1 MKKVTHTISF
11 YGAGN
16 MAQAIIAG
24 LISSRFYKKEEIY
37 VYNHRY
43 EPTLQK
49 LEEEYGIQPIL
60 NEKDLFEKSDLVILA
75 VKPAV
80 LTQILPQVKKYLRE
94 EHVLV
99 SLAAGISIK
108 QITDLTGPHKIIR
121 AMPNTPAMVN
131 QAMSSI
137 SPNNLTTKEEVQL
150 VLEVFNKFGKAKV
163 VSEQLIDAVVGVSG
177 SAPAYVYLFI
187 EALADGAV
195 AQGLSRNDAYEF
207 AAQAVLG
214 AAKMVEETGKHPAEL
229 KDMVTSPKGTTIA
242 AVQSLEMSNFR
253 ASVIKA
259 VEAAAQKNRQMS
271 EEK

>member
-1 MKKVTHTISF
+1 MKGTIGF

-24 LISSRFYKKEEIY
+24 LIRSGFYKKEEVY

-49 LEEEYGIQPIL
+49 LEKNYGIQPVL
-60 NEKDLFEKSDLVILA
+60 SEQGLFEQSDLIILA

-80 LTQILPQVKKYLRE
+80 LIQVLPQMKKYLRE

-99 SLAAGISIK
+99 SLAAGVSI
-108 QITDLTGPHKIIR
+108 QQMTDLIGQHKIVR

-137 SPNNLTTKEEVQL
+137 SANDLTTKEEVQL
-150 VLEVFNKFGKAKV
+150 VLDVFNKFGKAKV
-163 VSEQLIDAVVGVSG
+163 VSEKLIDAVVGVSG

-195 AQGLSRNDAYEF
+195 AEGLPRSDAYEF
-207 AAQAVLG
+207 ATQAVLG
-214 AAKMVEETGKHPAEL
+214 AAKMVEETGKHPGEL
-229 KDMVTSPKGTTIA
+229 KDMVTSPKGTTIT
-242 AVQSLEMSNFR
+242 AVQSLEENNFR

-259 VEAAAQKNRQMS
+259 VQAAAKKNREMS
-271 EEK
+271 EET